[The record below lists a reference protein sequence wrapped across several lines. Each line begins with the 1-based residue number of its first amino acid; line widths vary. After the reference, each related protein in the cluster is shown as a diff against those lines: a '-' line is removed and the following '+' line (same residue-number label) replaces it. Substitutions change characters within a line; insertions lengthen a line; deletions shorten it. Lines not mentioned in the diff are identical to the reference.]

1 MSSGRNSLLTC
12 VRAQQSYRSQN
23 ISISVFQK
31 ALHFFFYSLPFF
43 CRIKIPD
50 LITAWIVCLLS
61 MVREVLLVF
70 NNVAL
75 SAYYFYPVATITFN
89 NKQKSVQRVRVSL
102 LLPLAL
108 SFFKYLLDVG
118 SHFIVLFHL
127 CGARVVQTITQHYMF
142 KWDML

>member
-1 MSSGRNSLLTC
+1 MC
-12 VRAQQSYRSQN
+12 KRSTKLP
-23 ISISVFQK
+23 ITKYFYYCFSESTSVF
-31 ALHFFFYSLPFF
+31 LYSFPFF
-43 CRIKIPD
+43 GRIKIPD
-50 LITAWIVCLLS
+50 FIIVWVVRLLS
-61 MVREVLLVF
+61 MVRGVLLVF
-70 NNVAL
+70 NTVAL
-75 SAYYFYPVATITFN
+75 STYYLYAVATITFN

-118 SHFIVLFHL
+118 SHFMVLFHL